1 MTESLQGSCHMSL
14 GKLEELRKELDKI
27 NIEILGAISRRASIV
42 QEIGK
47 LKAKQGVNKFDP
59 IREKKMLDEL
69 VNRNSGPFDDDTIR
83 YLFKQ
88 IFKASLS
95 LQEED
100 HRKGLLVSRKKKAE
114 DTIVAIGDQVV
125 GNRVQTVIAG
135 PCAVESEEQIREVA
149 KSLKRMG
156 VPFIRGGAYKP
167 RTSPYDFQGL
177 GDEGLRILRKV
188 ADAFDL
194 HVVSEIVS
202 PEHVAMATKYVDV
215 IQIGARNMHNFELL
229 KRVGETK
236 TPVLLKRGL
245 SATIEEFMF
254 AAEYIVSNGNDQV
267 VLCERGIRT
276 YEKATRNTLDISA
289 VPILKQET
297 HLPVIVDITHS
308 TGRKDILL
316 PIARASLAAGADGI
330 MVEVHPNPSVAL
342 SDAKQQIDIPQF
354 ETLIN
359 ELYES
364 KLLRTSAGAVSSVN

>member
-1 MTESLQGSCHMSL
+1 MSL
-14 GKLEELRKELDKI
+14 EKLEELRKELDKI
-27 NIEILGAISRRASIV
+27 NIEILEAISRRASIV

-100 HRKGLLVSRKKKAE
+100 HKKGLLVSRKKKAD
-114 DTIVAIGDQVV
+114 DTVVTIGDVVV
-125 GNRVQTVIAG
+125 GNRVQAVIAG

-156 VPFIRGGAYKP
+156 VSFIRGGAYKP

-177 GDEGLRILRKV
+177 GEEGLRILRKV

-364 KLLRTSAGAVSSVN
+364 KLLRTSVGAVSSVN